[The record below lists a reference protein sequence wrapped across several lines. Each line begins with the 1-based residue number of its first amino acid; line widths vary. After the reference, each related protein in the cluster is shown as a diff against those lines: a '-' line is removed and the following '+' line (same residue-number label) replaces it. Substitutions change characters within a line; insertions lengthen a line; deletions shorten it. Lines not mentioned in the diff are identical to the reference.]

1 MHIGDGIMAPP
12 IWALGYIIAIP
23 IMAYATKKTGNTLGN
38 TQIPILGVLAAG
50 IFVAQMLNFPIGGG
64 TTGHLVGAALA
75 SILLG
80 PYAAVVILTIV
91 LIVQAFL
98 FGDGGVTALG
108 LNLLNMAIISSFTA
122 YAIYVIGKTI
132 TPGRAGMY
140 VTIFAAAWAS
150 IVISA
155 IMCGI
160 ELGASAALSPEYGI
174 PLRIAVPAMAITH
187 VFIGIGE
194 GIVTVLVVTYIAT
207 VRPDIILTMKDKWL
221 SKMPMPTTTIEG

>member
-1 MHIGDGIMAPP
+1 MQRLP
-12 IWALGYIIAIP
+12 L
-23 IMAYATKKTGNTLGN
+23 
-38 TQIPILGVLAAG
+38 
-50 IFVAQMLNFPIGGG
+50 
-64 TTGHLVGAALA
+64 
-75 SILLG
+75 ILLG

-132 TPGRAGMY
+132 APGKAGTY
-140 VTIFAAAWAS
+140 ITIFAERGRRLY
-150 IVISA
+150 ISA
-155 IMCGI
+155 MMCGI

-174 PLRIAVPAMAITH
+174 PLRIAVPTMAITH

-194 GIVTVLVVTYIAT
+194 GIVTVLVVAYIAA
-207 VRPDIILTMKDKWL
+207 VRPDIILTMKDKRL
-221 SKMPMPTTTIEG
+221 SKTPMPTTTIEG